1 MPEITFRDGNRG
13 TVAALGQRGA
23 GDLTTVRRRT
33 MKRTTGAV
41 AITSAAA
48 LLLSACGGESGE
60 ENTDS
65 GANVEESSGDDAA
78 AEDEGGVDS
87 AATSEG
93 APAASDGTSLVIWA
107 DDLRAAAL
115 EDVAATFEEE
125 TGVPVTLQVVAN
137 ENLREQF
144 KDSVGAGAGPDI
156 AVGAHDWLGE
166 LVQNNVVAPVQL
178 ASDLSGRF
186 NPDSIEAF
194 TYEGQTY
201 GVPYSVESLA
211 LIRNTELAPDEP
223 ETMEAL
229 VETGAQLVSDGEAE
243 LVMAQQLGQEGDAY
257 NMYPYLAAYG
267 GGIFPLLEEGGFD
280 ASEVIIDSEETV
292 QGGEKIAWLA
302 EQEALTV
309 NLDGS
314 NTIPQFVE
322 GNTAYLVSGPWAIEQ
337 TTEAGINYAI
347 SPIPDFEDGGET
359 TPFLGVNGFYVSAES
374 QNPQIAQ
381 TFVQE
386 YVSRADVQVSLYEAG
401 DRPPAL
407 TEAYEQVAADNE
419 DIESWG
425 QAAEGGTPMPNIP
438 QMNAVWGPLG
448 KATADIV
455 SGNDAAERLGT
466 AQSEVEGAL

>member
-1 MPEITFRDGNRG
+1 
-13 TVAALGQRGA
+13 
-23 GDLTTVRRRT
+23 

-41 AITSAAA
+41 AIASAAA
-48 LLLSACGGESGE
+48 LLLSACGG
-60 ENTDS
+60 DS
-65 GANVEESSGDDAA
+65 ETPAGQTPADTQDAAEDTAGDDAA
-78 AEDEGGVDS
+78 ETTEDDAAGGD
-87 AATSEG
+87 AASET
-93 APAASDGTSLVIWA
+93 AMSDGTSLVIWA

-115 EDVAATFEEE
+115 EDVAAIFEEE

-166 LVQNNVVAPVQL
+166 LVQNNVAAPVQL
-178 ASDLSGRF
+178 SSDLAGQFTPESV
-186 NPDSIEAF
+186 EAF

-211 LIRNTELAPDEP
+211 LIRNTELAPEEP
-223 ETMEAL
+223 ASMEELVATGQQL
-229 VETGAQLVSDGEAE
+229 VEDGEVE
-243 LVMAQQLGQEGDAY
+243 LVMAQELGQEGNAY
-257 NMYPYLAAYG
+257 SMYPYLAAYG

-280 ASEVIIDSEETV
+280 STQVILDSEETI

-322 GNTAYLVSGPWAIEQ
+322 GNSAFLVSGPWAIQ
-337 TTEAGINYAI
+337 QIVDAGIDYEI
-347 SPIPDFEDGGET
+347 TSIPDFEDGGET
-359 TPFLGVNGFYVSAES
+359 TPFLGVQGFYVSAES
-374 QNPQIAQ
+374 KNPQIAQ

-386 YVSRADVQVSLYEAG
+386 YVSRPDVQVALYEAG

-407 TEAYEQVAADNE
+407 VEAYDEVSQGNT
-419 DIESWG
+419 DIEAWG

-455 SGNDAAERLGT
+455 TGDDPAERLAT
-466 AQSEVEGAL
+466 AQSEVEEAL

>member
-1 MPEITFRDGNRG
+1 
-13 TVAALGQRGA
+13 
-23 GDLTTVRRRT
+23 

-41 AITSAAA
+41 ALASAAA
-48 LLLSACGGESGE
+48 LILSACGGGDDSAEPTPAETADSGE
-60 ENTDS
+60 ETTDA
-65 GANVEESSGDDAA
+65 GAETEEPGDAA
-78 AEDEGGVDS
+78 GETAM
-87 AATSEG
+87 
-93 APAASDGTSLVIWA
+93 SDGTSLVIWA

-115 EDVAATFEEE
+115 EDVAALFEEE

-178 ASDLSGRF
+178 SSDLAGQFTPESV
-186 NPDSIEAF
+186 EAF
-194 TYEGQTY
+194 TFEGQTY

-211 LIRNTELAPDEP
+211 LIRNTDLAPEAP
-223 ETMEAL
+223 ASMEEL
-229 VETGAQLVSDGEAE
+229 VATGQQLVADGETE
-243 LVMAQQLGQEGDAY
+243 IVLAQELGQEGNAY
-257 NMYPYLAAYG
+257 SMYPYLAAYG
-267 GGIFPLLEEGGFD
+267 GGIFPLLDEGGFD
-280 ASEVIIDSEETV
+280 SSSVILDSEETI
-292 QGGEKIAWLA
+292 QGAEKIAWLA

-322 GNTAYLVSGPWAIEQ
+322 GKTAFLVSGPWAIQ
-337 TTEAGINYAI
+337 QITEAGLSYEIT
-347 SPIPDFEDGGET
+347 PIPDFEDGGAT
-359 TPFLGVNGFYVSAES
+359 SPFLGVQGFYVSAQS
-374 QNPQIAQ
+374 KNPQIAQ

-386 YVSRADVQVSLYEAG
+386 YVSRADVQVALYEAG

-407 TEAYEQVAADNE
+407 VEAYDQVSEGNT
-419 DIESWG
+419 DIGAWG

-455 SGNDAAERLGT
+455 NGTDPAERMAT
-466 AQSEVEGAL
+466 AQKEVEDAL

>member
-1 MPEITFRDGNRG
+1 
-13 TVAALGQRGA
+13 
-23 GDLTTVRRRT
+23 

-41 AITSAAA
+41 AIVSAAA
-48 LLLSACGGESGE
+48 LLLSACGGDTADTADEPTTAAE
-60 ENTDS
+60 ET
-65 GANVEESSGDDAA
+65 AEDDAA
-78 AEDEGGVDS
+78 AEDDMATETDDGAAGDDV
-87 AATSEG
+87 AATSE
-93 APAASDGTSLVIWA
+93 AAPPAASDGTSLVIWA

-178 ASDLSGRF
+178 SSDLAGQFTPESV
-186 NPDSIEAF
+186 EAF
-194 TYEGQTY
+194 TYEGQVY

-211 LIRNTELAPDEP
+211 LIRNTALAPEEP
-223 ETMEAL
+223 ASMEAL
-229 VETGAQLVSDGEAE
+229 VETGKQLVADGEAE
-243 LVMAQQLGQEGDAY
+243 LVMAQELGQEGNAY
-257 NMYPYLAAYG
+257 SMYPYLAAYG

-280 ASEVIIDSEETV
+280 STQVIIDSPETV
-292 QGGEKIAWLA
+292 QGGEKIAWLGQ
-302 EQEALTV
+302 EEALSV
-309 NLDGS
+309 NIDPS
-314 NTIPQFVE
+314 NAIPQFVE
-322 GNTAYLVSGPWAIEQ
+322 ENTAFLVSGPWAVQ
-337 TTEAGINYAI
+337 QVVDAGIEYEI
-347 SPIPDFEDGGET
+347 TSIPDFEDGGET
-359 TPFLGVNGFYVSAES
+359 TPFLGVQGFYVSAES

-407 TEAYEQVAADNE
+407 VEAYDQVSEGNT
-419 DIESWG
+419 DIEAWG
-425 QAAEGGTPMPNIP
+425 AAAEGGTPMPNIP

-455 SGNDAAERLGT
+455 SGNDPAERLGT
-466 AQSEVEGAL
+466 AQSEIEAAL

>member
-1 MPEITFRDGNRG
+1 
-13 TVAALGQRGA
+13 
-23 GDLTTVRRRT
+23 

-41 AITSAAA
+41 AIASAAA
-48 LLLSACGGESGE
+48 LLLSACGGDSETPAGQTPADTQDAAE
-60 ENTDS
+60 ET
-65 GANVEESSGDDAA
+65 AEDDAA
-78 AEDEGGVDS
+78 ETTEDAEAGGD
-87 AATSEG
+87 AASET
-93 APAASDGTSLVIWA
+93 AMSDGTSLVIWS

-115 EDVAATFEEE
+115 EDVAALFEEE

-166 LVQNNVVAPVQL
+166 LVQNNVAAPVQL
-178 ASDLSGRF
+178 SSDLAGQFTPESV
-186 NPDSIEAF
+186 EAF

-211 LIRNTELAPDEP
+211 LIRNTELAPEEP
-223 ETMEAL
+223 ASMEEL
-229 VETGAQLVSDGEAE
+229 VATGQQLVSDGEVE
-243 LVMAQQLGQEGDAY
+243 LVMAQELGQEGNAY
-257 NMYPYLAAYG
+257 SMYPYLAAYG

-280 ASEVIIDSEETV
+280 STEVIIDSEESV
-292 QGGEKIAWLA
+292 KGGEKIAWLA
-302 EQEALTV
+302 EEEALTV

-322 GNTAYLVSGPWAIEQ
+322 GNSAFLVSGPWAIQ
-337 TTEAGINYAI
+337 QIVDAGIDYEI
-347 SPIPDFEDGGET
+347 TSIPDFEDGGET
-359 TPFLGVNGFYVSAES
+359 TPFLGVQGFYVSAES
-374 QNPQIAQ
+374 KNPQIAQ

-386 YVSRADVQVSLYEAG
+386 YVSRADVQVALYEAG

-407 TEAYEQVAADNE
+407 VEAYDQVSEGNA
-419 DIESWG
+419 DIEAWG
-425 QAAEGGTPMPNIP
+425 AAAEGGTPMPNIP

-455 SGNDAAERLGT
+455 TGDDPAERLAT
-466 AQSEVEGAL
+466 AQSEVEAAL

>member
-1 MPEITFRDGNRG
+1 
-13 TVAALGQRGA
+13 
-23 GDLTTVRRRT
+23 

-41 AITSAAA
+41 AIASAAA
-48 LLLSACGGESGE
+48 LLLSACGG
-60 ENTDS
+60 DS
-65 GANVEESSGDDAA
+65 ETPAGQTPADTQDAAEDTAGDDAA
-78 AEDEGGVDS
+78 ETTEDDAAAGGD
-87 AATSEG
+87 AASET
-93 APAASDGTSLVIWA
+93 AMSDGTSLVIWA

-115 EDVAATFEEE
+115 EDVAAIFEEE

-178 ASDLSGRF
+178 SSDLAGQFTPESV
-186 NPDSIEAF
+186 EAF

-211 LIRNTELAPDEP
+211 LIRNTEMAPEEP
-223 ETMEAL
+223 ATMEEL
-229 VETGAQLVSDGEAE
+229 VATGQEMVEAGETE

-267 GGIFPLLEEGGFD
+267 GGIFPVLEEGGFD
-280 ASEVIIDSEETV
+280 STEVIIDSEETI
-292 QGGEKIAWLA
+292 QGGEKIAWLG

-314 NTIPQFVE
+314 NTIPQFIE
-322 GNTAYLVSGPWAIEQ
+322 GNTPYLISGPWAIPQ
-337 TTEAGINYAI
+337 IVDAGIDYEI
-347 SPIPDFEDGGET
+347 TSMPDFEDGGET
-359 TPFLGVNGFYVSAES
+359 TPFLGVQGFYVSAES
-374 QNPQIAQ
+374 KNPQIAQ

-386 YVSRADVQVSLYEAG
+386 YVSRPDVQVALYEAG

-407 TEAYEQVAADNE
+407 VEAYDEVSQGNT
-419 DIESWG
+419 DIEAWG
-425 QAAEGGTPMPNIP
+425 AAAEGGTPMPNIP

-455 SGNDAAERLGT
+455 TGSDPAERLAT
-466 AQSEVEGAL
+466 AQSEVEAAL

>member
-1 MPEITFRDGNRG
+1 
-13 TVAALGQRGA
+13 
-23 GDLTTVRRRT
+23 

-41 AITSAAA
+41 AIASAAA
-48 LLLSACGGESGE
+48 LLLAACGEDSETPAGETAADQS
-60 ENTDS
+60 TDT
-65 GANVEESSGDDAA
+65 ADDAA
-78 AEDEGGVDS
+78 ASS
-87 AATSEG
+87 APG
-93 APAASDGTSLVIWA
+93 DAAGETAMSDGTNLVIWS

-115 EDVAATFEEE
+115 EEHAAAFEEE
-125 TGVPVTLQVVAN
+125 TGVPVVIQVVAN

-178 ASDLSGRF
+178 SSDLAGQFTPESV
-186 NPDSIEAF
+186 EAF

-211 LIRNTELAPDEP
+211 LIRNTELAPEEP
-223 ETMEAL
+223 ASMEELVATGQQL
-229 VETGAQLVSDGEAE
+229 VEGGEAE
-243 LVMAQQLGQEGDAY
+243 IVMSQQLGQEGDAY

-267 GGIFPLLEEGGFD
+267 GGIFPLLDEGGFD
-280 ASEVIIDSEETV
+280 ATQVIIDSEESI

-322 GNTAYLVSGPWAIEQ
+322 GNTAYLVSGPWAVQQIVD
-337 TTEAGINYAI
+337 AGIDYEI
-347 SPIPDFEDGGET
+347 TSLPDFEDGGET
-359 TPFLGVNGFYVSAES
+359 SPFLGVQGFYVSAES

-386 YVSRADVQVSLYEAG
+386 YVSRPDVQVSLYEAG

-407 TEAYEQVAADNE
+407 VEAYEQVSADNP
-419 DIESWG
+419 DIEAWG
-425 QAAEGGTPMPNIP
+425 RAAEGGTPMPNIP

-455 SGNDAAERLGT
+455 SGDDPAERLAT

>member
-1 MPEITFRDGNRG
+1 
-13 TVAALGQRGA
+13 
-23 GDLTTVRRRT
+23 
-33 MKRTTGAV
+33 MKRTTGVV

-48 LLLSACGGESGE
+48 LLLSACGGESADDDTADAGSNVDSAE
-60 ENTDS
+60 ETAAADDS
-65 GANVEESSGDDAA
+65 DDAMSDDAA
-78 AEDEGGVDS
+78 A
-87 AATSEG
+87 TSDAG
-93 APAASDGTSLVIWA
+93 DAPAASDGTSLVIWA

-115 EDVAATFEEE
+115 EDVATTFEEE
-125 TGVPVTLQVVAN
+125 TGVPVTIQVVAN

-178 ASDLSGRF
+178 PADLSEQF
-186 NPDSIEAF
+186 TPESIEAF

-223 ETMEAL
+223 ASMEEL
-229 VETGAQLVSDGEAE
+229 VRAGAQLVTDGETE

-280 ASEVIIDSEETV
+280 STEVILDSPETI
-292 QGGEKIAWLA
+292 QGAEKIAWLA

-309 NLDGS
+309 DLDGS
-314 NTIPQFVE
+314 NTIPQFIE
-322 GNTAYLVSGPWAIEQ
+322 GNTPFLISGPWAIEQ
-337 TTEAGINYAI
+337 TTEAGIDYAI
-347 SPIPDFEDGGET
+347 TSIPDFDDGGDT

-386 YVSRADVQVSLYEAG
+386 YVSRADVQISLYEAG

-407 TEAYEQVAADNE
+407 IEAYDQVAQDNA
-419 DIESWG
+419 DIEAWG
-425 QAAEGGTPMPNIP
+425 LAAEGGTPMPNIP

-455 SGNDAAERLGT
+455 SGQDAAERMGT
-466 AQSEVEGAL
+466 AQSEVESAL

>member
-1 MPEITFRDGNRG
+1 
-13 TVAALGQRGA
+13 
-23 GDLTTVRRRT
+23 
-33 MKRTTGAV
+33 MKRTTGALAV
-41 AITSAAA
+41 VSAAA
-48 LLLSACGGESGE
+48 LLLSACGGDTETPAGQTPAE
-60 ENTDS
+60 TTEAAD
-65 GANVEESSGDDAA
+65 GAEDTAAADDEAEQTSDEAAGDAA
-78 AEDEGGVDS
+78 GETAM
-87 AATSEG
+87 
-93 APAASDGTSLVIWA
+93 SDGTNLVIWA

-115 EDVAATFEEE
+115 EEHAQAFEDE
-125 TGVPVTLQVVAN
+125 TGVPVVVQVVAN

-178 ASDLSGRF
+178 SSDLAGQFTPESV
-186 NPDSIEAF
+186 EAF

-211 LIRNTELAPDEP
+211 LIRSTEMAPEAP
-223 ETMEAL
+223 ASMEEL
-229 VETGAQLVSDGEAE
+229 VSAGQQLVSDGEAE
-243 LVMAQQLGQEGDAY
+243 IVMAQELGQEGNAY
-257 NMYPYLAAYG
+257 SMYPYLSAYG

-280 ASEVIIDSEETV
+280 STEVILDSEETV
-292 QGGEKIAWLA
+292 QGAEKLAWLG
-302 EQEALTV
+302 EEEALTV

-322 GNTAYLVSGPWAIEQ
+322 GKTAYLVSGPWAIQ
-337 TTEAGINYAI
+337 QITDAGIDYEI
-347 SPIPDFEDGGET
+347 TPIPDFEDGGET
-359 TPFLGVNGFYVSAES
+359 SPFLGVNGFYVSANS

-386 YVSRADVQVSLYEAG
+386 YVSRPEVQVSLFEAG

-407 TEAYEQVAADNE
+407 VEAYDQVSADNA
-419 DIESWG
+419 DIEAWG

-455 SGNDAAERLGT
+455 SGDDPAERMGT
-466 AQSEVEGAL
+466 AQSEVEAAL

>member
-1 MPEITFRDGNRG
+1 
-13 TVAALGQRGA
+13 
-23 GDLTTVRRRT
+23 

-41 AITSAAA
+41 AVASAAA
-48 LLLSACGGESGE
+48 LLLSACGGDSETPAEQTPAETQDSAGDTADDTAGE
-60 ENTDS
+60 TEAA
-65 GANVEESSGDDAA
+65 GDAA
-78 AEDEGGVDS
+78 
-87 AATSEG
+87 SET
-93 APAASDGTSLVIWA
+93 AMSDGTSLVIWS

-115 EDVAATFEEE
+115 EDVAQLFEEE

-137 ENLREQF
+137 EKLRETF

-178 ASDLSGRF
+178 SSDLAGQFTPESV
-186 NPDSIEAF
+186 EAF

-211 LIRNTELAPDEP
+211 LIRNTELAPEAP

-229 VETGAQLVSDGEAE
+229 VAAGQQLVEDGEAE
-243 LVMAQQLGQEGDAY
+243 IVMAQELGQEGNAY

-280 ASEVIIDSEETV
+280 STQVIIDSEETV
-292 QGGEKIAWLA
+292 QGAEKIAWLA

-322 GNTAYLVSGPWAIEQ
+322 GNTAFLVSGPWAIQ
-337 TTEAGINYAI
+337 QVTEAGIDYEI
-347 SPIPDFEDGGET
+347 TSLPDFEDGGET
-359 TPFLGVNGFYVSAES
+359 SPFLGVQGFYVSAES
-374 QNPQIAQ
+374 KNPQIAQ

-386 YVSRADVQVSLYEAG
+386 YVSRPDVQVSLFEAG

-407 TEAYEQVAADNE
+407 VEAYEQVSADNP
-419 DIESWG
+419 DIEAWG

-455 SGNDAAERLGT
+455 NGNDPAERMAT
-466 AQSEVEGAL
+466 AQSEVESAL

>member
-1 MPEITFRDGNRG
+1 
-13 TVAALGQRGA
+13 
-23 GDLTTVRRRT
+23 

-41 AITSAAA
+41 ALASAAA
-48 LLLSACGGESGE
+48 LILSACGGGDEPAEPTPAETADGGDETTDAEATE
-60 ENTDS
+60 EP
-65 GANVEESSGDDAA
+65 GDAA
-78 AEDEGGVDS
+78 GETAM
-87 AATSEG
+87 
-93 APAASDGTSLVIWA
+93 SDGTSLVIWA

-115 EDVAATFEEE
+115 EDVAALFEEE

-178 ASDLSGRF
+178 SSDLAGQFTPESV
-186 NPDSIEAF
+186 EAF
-194 TYEGQTY
+194 TFEGQTY

-211 LIRNTELAPDEP
+211 LIRNTDLAPEAP
-223 ETMEAL
+223 ASMEEL
-229 VETGAQLVSDGEAE
+229 VATGQQLVADGETE
-243 LVMAQQLGQEGDAY
+243 IVLAQELGQEGNAY
-257 NMYPYLAAYG
+257 SMYPYLAAYG
-267 GGIFPLLEEGGFD
+267 GGIFPLLDEGGFD
-280 ASEVIIDSEETV
+280 SSSVILDSEETI
-292 QGGEKIAWLA
+292 QGAEKIAWLA
-302 EQEALTV
+302 EEEALTV

-322 GNTAYLVSGPWAIEQ
+322 GKTAFLVSGPWAIQ
-337 TTEAGINYAI
+337 QITEAGLNYEI
-347 SPIPDFEDGGET
+347 TPIPDFEDGGAT
-359 TPFLGVNGFYVSAES
+359 SPFLGVQGFYVSAQS
-374 QNPQIAQ
+374 KNPQIAQ

-386 YVSRADVQVSLYEAG
+386 YVSRADVQVALYEAG

-407 TEAYEQVAADNE
+407 VEAYDQVSEGNT
-419 DIESWG
+419 DIEAWG

-455 SGNDAAERLGT
+455 NGTDPAERMAT
-466 AQSEVEGAL
+466 AQKEVEDAL

>member
-1 MPEITFRDGNRG
+1 
-13 TVAALGQRGA
+13 
-23 GDLTTVRRRT
+23 

-41 AITSAAA
+41 AIASAAA
-48 LLLSACGGESGE
+48 LLLSACGGDTADTADEPTTAAE
-60 ENTDS
+60 ET
-65 GANVEESSGDDAA
+65 AEDDAA
-78 AEDEGGVDS
+78 AEDDTATETEDAAAGDDA
-87 AATSEG
+87 AATSE
-93 APAASDGTSLVIWA
+93 AEEPAASDGTSLVIWS

-178 ASDLSGRF
+178 SSDLAGQFTPESV
-186 NPDSIEAF
+186 EAF

-211 LIRNTELAPDEP
+211 LIRNTALAPEEP
-223 ETMEAL
+223 ASMEAL
-229 VETGAQLVSDGEAE
+229 VETGQQLVADGEAE
-243 LVMAQQLGQEGDAY
+243 LVMAQELGQEGNAY

-280 ASEVIIDSEETV
+280 STEVIIDSEETV

-302 EQEALTV
+302 EEEALSV
-309 NLDGS
+309 SIDAS
-314 NTIPQFVE
+314 NAIPQFVE
-322 GNTAYLVSGPWAIEQ
+322 ESTAFLVSGPWAIQ
-337 TTEAGINYAI
+337 QITEAGIDYEI
-347 SPIPDFEDGGET
+347 TSMPDFEDGGET
-359 TPFLGVNGFYVSAES
+359 SPFLGVQGFYVSAES

-386 YVSRADVQVSLYEAG
+386 YVSRADVQVALYEAG

-407 TEAYEQVAADNE
+407 VEAYEQVSTDNA
-419 DIESWG
+419 DIEAWG
-425 QAAEGGTPMPNIP
+425 AAAEGGTPMPNIP

-448 KATADIV
+448 KATADIAT
-455 SGNDAAERLGT
+455 GDDPAERLAT
-466 AQSEVEGAL
+466 AQSEVEAAL

>member
-1 MPEITFRDGNRG
+1 
-13 TVAALGQRGA
+13 
-23 GDLTTVRRRT
+23 

-41 AITSAAA
+41 AIASAAA
-48 LLLSACGGESGE
+48 LLLSACGGDTADTADEPTTAAE
-60 ENTDS
+60 ET
-65 GANVEESSGDDAA
+65 AEDDAA
-78 AEDEGGVDS
+78 AEDDTATETEDAAAGDDA
-87 AATSEG
+87 AATSG
-93 APAASDGTSLVIWA
+93 AAPAASDGTSLVIWA

-125 TGVPVTLQVVAN
+125 TGVPVNLQVVAN

-178 ASDLSGRF
+178 SSDLAGQFTPESV
-186 NPDSIEAF
+186 EAF
-194 TYEGQTY
+194 TYEGQVY

-211 LIRNTELAPDEP
+211 LIRNTALAPEEP
-223 ETMEAL
+223 ASMEAL
-229 VETGAQLVSDGEAE
+229 VAAGQQLVTDGETE
-243 LVMAQQLGQEGDAY
+243 LVMAQELGQEGNAY
-257 NMYPYLAAYG
+257 SMYPYLAAYG
-267 GGIFPLLEEGGFD
+267 GGIFPVLEEGGFD
-280 ASEVIIDSEETV
+280 STEVIIDSPETI
-292 QGGEKIAWLA
+292 QGGEKIAWLGQ
-302 EQEALTV
+302 EEALSV

-314 NTIPQFVE
+314 NTIPQFIE
-322 GNTAYLVSGPWAIEQ
+322 ENSAFLVSGPWAIQ
-337 TTEAGINYAI
+337 QIVDAGIDYEI
-347 SPIPDFEDGGET
+347 TSLPDFEDGGET
-359 TPFLGVNGFYVSAES
+359 SPFLGVQGFYVSAES

-407 TEAYEQVAADNE
+407 VEAYDQVSEGNT
-419 DIESWG
+419 DIEAWG
-425 QAAEGGTPMPNIP
+425 AAAEGGTPMPNIP

-455 SGNDAAERLGT
+455 SGNDPAERLAT
-466 AQSEVEGAL
+466 AQSEIEAAL